1 MSSRKTLPSIALE
14 LQRVL
19 GFRIVTTEHV
29 SFISLNDGSAKSYSW
44 PKGIG
49 TSSCFFLTLTR
60 SGSLSLSGKPDHT
73 RGFLPALLVTLFF
86 RHIRCTV
93 VLLVFLP
100 RESSCSG
107 LRPVCWTLLNRSF
120 CDHSLP
126 FFLHIAVLLHI
137 LSFVV
142 AVLAVLTP
150 WNDTTSLRIPVQPM
164 PACTTLMANAAYTEH
179 SAFPSLLSSTC
190 QPSSSLLCPVA
201 TSMNYISSVLTSALQ
216 PTKEYFASGPDQS
229 APSLPEVSSS
239 DRSETEQRQP
249 DDQSIAER
257 KPGTR
262 KKSPSIKTKTEY
274 RLAHPPPRSKRQQ
287 RLHIRPKVLL
297 QLQQLSNGSRARPF
311 IDVVQ
316 SVFHVSHLP
325 ARVQHNV
332 KAAHELG
339 ADDLAIIYNE
349 AYDGAQIQ
357 DEHLGSKSAKNKGK
371 VPTAVATI
379 QRSRFR
385 QGEVVSVCIHMYD
398 GASWVVSRLTNGTYE
413 FTTEDGVG
421 ERSIARWVPKRR
433 TMGRERAG
441 SNGSREPPPSSGS
454 FTFSIIDPNS
464 RRHPIIANLT
474 PSHIDISDH
483 VSKPPP
489 LTPSYSSQSFPESPS
504 QDSMAT
510 SEHDE
515 STAMTLISC
524 SLKLFIAASGV
535 WVALNEGFSPNFDSS
550 HTETDIYDR
559 SFATGSKMS
568 DHSFES
574 QGDSKESQTVHPQPA
589 SEICLAPNAPQR
601 LTSVAS
607 IPISGP
613 PETWKAS
620 HRRSLSIRTAFT
632 QRGSVGKRATIDA
645 HSPHLLQALDGLDLA
660 GANGATQS
668 PRDLHSVPGE
678 ENLQEENL
686 PNDTGTRP
694 QVDGTTE
701 SRRRWKRFGKR
712 RQ

>member
-1 MSSRKTLPSIALE
+1 MS
-14 LQRVL
+14 
-19 GFRIVTTEHV
+19 
-29 SFISLNDGSAKSYSW
+29 
-44 PKGIG
+44 
-49 TSSCFFLTLTR
+49 
-60 SGSLSLSGKPDHT
+60 
-73 RGFLPALLVTLFF
+73 
-86 RHIRCTV
+86 
-93 VLLVFLP
+93 
-100 RESSCSG
+100 
-107 LRPVCWTLLNRSF
+107 
-120 CDHSLP
+120 
-126 FFLHIAVLLHI
+126 
-137 LSFVV
+137 
-142 AVLAVLTP
+142 
-150 WNDTTSLRIPVQPM
+150 
-164 PACTTLMANAAYTEH
+164 ACTTLVANAAYTEH
-179 SAFPSLLSSTC
+179 SACQSLLSSAY

-201 TSMNYISSVLTSALQ
+201 TSMNYLSSVLTSALQ

-229 APSLPEVSSS
+229 APSLPKVSSS
-239 DRSETEQRQP
+239 DRSQP
-249 DDQSIAER
+249 EHGQEDNQPVVER
-257 KPGTR
+257 KPGNR

-349 AYDGAQIQ
+349 AYDGTQIQ

-379 QRSRFR
+379 QRSRIR
-385 QGEVVSVCIHMYD
+385 QGDAVSVCIHMYD
-398 GASWVVSRLTNGTYE
+398 GASWVVSRLANGTYE

-421 ERSIARWVPKRR
+421 ERTIARWVPKRR

-441 SNGSREPPPSSGS
+441 SNGSREPPASGGT

-483 VSKPPP
+483 ISKPPP

-504 QDSMAT
+504 PDPMDK

-515 STAMTLISC
+515 LTGMTVISC
-524 SLKLFIAASGV
+524 SLRLFIAASGV
-535 WVALNEGFSPNFDSS
+535 WVALSEGFSPNFDSS
-550 HTETDIYDR
+550 HTEADIYDR
-559 SFATGSKMS
+559 STATGSKTS
-568 DHSFES
+568 DYSFES
-574 QGDSKESQTVHPQPA
+574 HGDSNESQTIHPQLA
-589 SEICLAPNAPQR
+589 SENLPTSNAPQR
-601 LTSVAS
+601 LTSIAN
-607 IPISGP
+607 IPITGP
-613 PETWKAS
+613 PEAPKAS

-632 QRGSVGKRATIDA
+632 QKGTGAKRATVDA
-645 HSPHLLQALDGLDLA
+645 QSPHSLQTLNGLDVA
-660 GANGATQS
+660 GVNRATRS
-668 PRDLHSVPGE
+668 PRDLQNAPRE
-678 ENLQEENL
+678 EFMQEETL
-686 PNDTGTRP
+686 PDDTGLRP
-694 QVDGTTE
+694 QTKDTTE
-701 SRRRWKRFGKR
+701 SKRRWKGFGKK

>member
-1 MSSRKTLPSIALE
+1 MLAILP
-14 LQRVL
+14 
-19 GFRIVTTEHV
+19 
-29 SFISLNDGSAKSYSW
+29 
-44 PKGIG
+44 
-49 TSSCFFLTLTR
+49 
-60 SGSLSLSGKPDHT
+60 
-73 RGFLPALLVTLFF
+73 
-86 RHIRCTV
+86 
-93 VLLVFLP
+93 
-100 RESSCSG
+100 
-107 LRPVCWTLLNRSF
+107 
-120 CDHSLP
+120 
-126 FFLHIAVLLHI
+126 
-137 LSFVV
+137 
-142 AVLAVLTP
+142 P
-150 WNDTTSLRIPVQPM
+150 WYETTSLLIPLQSM
-164 PACTTLMANAAYTEH
+164 PACTTLVANAAHTEY
-179 SAFPSLLSSTC
+179 SACQSLPFSAY

-201 TSMNYISSVLTSALQ
+201 TSMNYLSSVLTSALQ

-239 DRSETEQRQP
+239 DRSETEQRQE
-249 DDQSIAER
+249 DSQSVAER

-385 QGEVVSVCIHMYD
+385 QGEAVSVCIHMYD
-398 GASWVVSRLTNGTYE
+398 GASWVVSRLSNGTYE

-421 ERSIARWVPKRR
+421 ERTIARWVPKRR

-441 SNGSREPPPSSGS
+441 SNGSREPPPSSGT

-483 VSKPPP
+483 ISKPPP
-489 LTPSYSSQSFPESPS
+489 LTPSYSSQSFPRSPS
-504 QDSMAT
+504 LASMGK

-515 STAMTLISC
+515 FTGMSLISC

-559 SFATGSKMS
+559 SSATGSKMS
-568 DHSFES
+568 DYSFES
-574 QGDSKESQTVHPQPA
+574 HGDSNESQTIHPQPA
-589 SEICLAPNAPQR
+589 SEILLAPNTPQR
-601 LTSVAS
+601 LTSVAN
-607 IPISGP
+607 IPIIGP
-613 PETWKAS
+613 PEASKAS

-632 QRGSVGKRATIDA
+632 QRGTGGKRATVDA
-645 HSPHLLQALDGLDLA
+645 QSPHSLQALDGLDLA
-660 GANGATQS
+660 GANGAMKS
-668 PRDLHSVPGE
+668 PRNLQNTPGE
-678 ENLQEENL
+678 EIMQEETL
-686 PNDTGTRP
+686 PDDTGTRP
-694 QVDGTTE
+694 QTKDMTE
-701 SRRRWKRFGKR
+701 SRRRWKGFGKK